1 MKTKKV
7 GNKILLRLDKD
18 DEIVSALREVCAAN
32 DVKFG
37 FVTGIGGVKHAVFAF
52 YDMAQHKY
60 VNTEVSGHHEL
71 TSLVGNVSREA
82 SGKDGEFV
90 MHLHVALGKGDY
102 SVIGGHLVSAVISM
116 TGEIWI
122 EVLEEGFD
130 RKFNEE
136 FGANLWGD

>member
-1 MKTKKV
+1 MKIKKV

-18 DEIVSALREVCAAN
+18 DEIVSAIKSVCAEN

-71 TSLVGNVSREA
+71 TSLLGNVSR
-82 SGKDGEFV
+82 KDGEFV
-90 MHLHVALGKGDY
+90 MHLHITLGGADY
-102 SVIGGHLVSAVISM
+102 GVVGGHLVSAVISV

-122 EVLEEGFD
+122 EVLEDGFS

-136 FGANLWGD
+136 FGANLWED